1 MHSFELV
8 HLSDDALLRAL
19 GTLVS
24 RDRAITAGLLAH
36 IAEADAR
43 RLYAPAGYPSMHAYC
58 VGALRL
64 SEDSASKRIQAA
76 RAARRFPVL
85 FEALAEGRLHLTAV
99 RLLAPHL
106 NDSNVSELVELA
118 THRRASEI
126 EEYLACR
133 FGTYDPV
140 ASLRPVR
147 VTEGET
153 QHAAG
158 HVECHTCVTGA
169 HPEGALELA
178 GDSASSKPT
187 AVPDESVEARFLL
200 QVTLSKGTHEK
211 IRHAQALLSHAVPN
225 GDIAQVLDRALDRL
239 ILDLEKRKA
248 GVGRSRRLGATAR
261 ERHIPA
267 EVRRA
272 VWERDHRQC
281 TFVSANGVRCG
292 ARTFLEFD
300 HVQPVSRGGVATV
313 DGIRLRCRAHNQY
326 EAERILGA
334 GFMQRKRE
342 EARRR
347 AAKTAGDEAATVER
361 SASGEQR
368 QDLLAGLRTLGVKRL
383 AAIRAAEVTE
393 GLRDAGLEDRMRA
406 ALAFLGKR
414 VAGHV
419 RASGST

>member
-58 VGALRL
+58 VGELHL

-133 FGTYDPV
+133 FGTYNPV

-147 VTEGET
+147 VMEGET

-169 HPEGALELA
+169 HPEGALELS

-187 AVPDESVEARFLL
+187 AGPDESVEARFLL

-211 IRHAQALLSHAVPN
+211 IRHAQALLSHAIPN

-239 ILDLEKRKA
+239 IHDLEKRKA
-248 GVGRSRRLGATAR
+248 GVGRPRRQGATR

-272 VWERDHRQC
+272 VWERDNRRC

-326 EAERILGA
+326 EAERIFGA
-334 GFMQRKRE
+334 GFMQRKRG

-383 AAIRAAEVTE
+383 EAIRAAEVTE
-393 GLRDAGLEDRMRA
+393 GLRDARLEERMRA
-406 ALAFLGKR
+406 ALEFLGKR
-414 VAGHV
+414 AAGPV